1 MKVIRLCEE
10 RPPGEDGWRDSGRWA
25 CGLVGPN
32 QGRQDVVKGQRSGAL
47 YHEGLRH
54 LETDINLEF
63 K

>member
-1 MKVIRLCEE
+1 MRRDHPEKTV
-10 RPPGEDGWRDSGRWA
+10 GETLAGGLVGLV
-25 CGLVGPN
+25 GLVGPN

>member
-1 MKVIRLCEE
+1 MRRDHPEKTV
-10 RPPGEDGWRDSGRWA
+10 GETLAG
-25 CGLVGPN
+25 GLVGPN

-54 LETDINLEF
+54 LETDTNLEF

>member
-1 MKVIRLCEE
+1 MRRDHPEKTV
-10 RPPGEDGWRDSGRWA
+10 GETLAGGLV
-25 CGLVGPN
+25 GLVGPN

>member
-1 MKVIRLCEE
+1 MRRDHPAETV
-10 RPPGEDGWRDSGRWA
+10 GETLAGGLV
-25 CGLVGPN
+25 GLVGPN

>member
-1 MKVIRLCEE
+1 MRRDHPAETV
-10 RPPGEDGWRDSGRWA
+10 GETLAGGLV
-25 CGLVGPN
+25 GLVGPN

-47 YHEGLRH
+47 YHQGLRH